1 MSIHNRSTRGMLMV
15 FLLSLFTL
23 EAASQVVI
31 VMVDPVNTK
40 TMYEGNS
47 IHEAGFNML
56 RENQSRILQLQTHIS
71 YFSTMMV
78 KRETEK
84 MNTLLN
90 IDDFFSDNIPWQEHF
105 LGRMDTV
112 RMNLNTIGR
121 LIASYPK
128 TSKLAI
134 VHKRLTEDLDDAF
147 AKYNQAINKRGSENM
162 MRNDERTH

>member
-90 IDDFFSDNIPWQEHF
+90 IDDSLIIFPGRNI
-105 LGRMDTV
+105 
-112 RMNLNTIGR
+112 
-121 LIASYPK
+121 S
-128 TSKLAI
+128 
-134 VHKRLTEDLDDAF
+134 
-147 AKYNQAINKRGSENM
+147 
-162 MRNDERTH
+162 

>member
-1 MSIHNRSTRGMLMV
+1 
-15 FLLSLFTL
+15 
-23 EAASQVVI
+23 
-31 VMVDPVNTK
+31 MVDPVNTK

-90 IDDFFSDNIPWQEHF
+90 IDDFFSDNIPWQEHY
-105 LGRMDTV
+105 LGRM
-112 RMNLNTIGR
+112 NTIGR

-162 MRNDERTH
+162 MRNDERNHLAILAEDQLEKVAKLVREMFRSIPHAREQIMEEHISGF

>member
-1 MSIHNRSTRGMLMV
+1 
-15 FLLSLFTL
+15 
-23 EAASQVVI
+23 
-31 VMVDPVNTK
+31 
-40 TMYEGNS
+40 
-47 IHEAGFNML
+47 ML

-162 MRNDERTH
+162 MRNDERNHLAILAEDQLEKVAKLVREMFRSIPHAREQIMEEHISGF

>member
-1 MSIHNRSTRGMLMV
+1 MKGTVFTKPDSICLGRTSHESYSYRRISPI
-15 FLLSLFTL
+15 
-23 EAASQVVI
+23 SQ
-31 VMVDPVNTK
+31 
-40 TMYEGNS
+40 S
-47 IHEAGFNML
+47 
-56 RENQSRILQLQTHIS
+56 
-71 YFSTMMV
+71 MMV

-162 MRNDERTH
+162 MRNDEREPLGNIGRRPTRKGGQAGT